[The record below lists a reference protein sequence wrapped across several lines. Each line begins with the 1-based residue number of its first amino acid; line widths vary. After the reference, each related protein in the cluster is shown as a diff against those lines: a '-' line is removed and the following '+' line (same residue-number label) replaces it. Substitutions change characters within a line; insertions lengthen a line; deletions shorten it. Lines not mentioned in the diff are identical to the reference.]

1 MSSFVA
7 TPGKMG
13 RRPHTGCDKSE
24 LHQVVPACLPV
35 HQHHQVLPVHQRHQG
50 LPVCHPHGYRRQTS
64 FPTKCIFVRVLLHQL
79 SVSYARQVDCSSV
92 NPNITVKN
100 GEEVTLVSQHLFP
113 GAQDCFTNFFHQNQR
128 FQCCFGSKCGNEEIH
143 DKRCPDLTPRVES
156 NFDSNL
162 ESNLNPNLD
171 SNLYS
176 NLESNFDSKLLKM
189 CSLTIPSMNDIN
201 SGNYQ
206 MFDAH
211 GDLLQKCNVTMEPQS
226 PPPHLHW
233 AAIFLLIAAVL
244 GSTFLAAKK
253 IHSAVVLCFALLW
266 GFALRCTGKDEYSQ
280 SEETRNIEIQ
290 SE

>member
-35 HQHHQVLPVHQRHQG
+35 HQHHQVLPV
-50 LPVCHPHGYRRQTS
+50 CHPHGYRRQTS

-79 SVSYARQVDCSSV
+79 SASYARQVDCSSG
-92 NPNITVKN
+92 NPNITVKI

-143 DKRCPDLTPRVES
+143 DKRCPDLTPRVDPNFDS
-156 NFDSNL
+156 SFDSNL
-162 ESNLNPNLD
+162 
-171 SNLYS
+171 
-176 NLESNFDSKLLKM
+176 DSKLLKM

-211 GDLLQKCNVTMEPQS
+211 GDLLQKCNLTMEPQS
-226 PPPHLHW
+226 PPPQLHW
-233 AAIFLLIAAVL
+233 AAIFLLIASVL

-266 GFALRCTGKDEYSQ
+266 GFALRCTGKDEYSH
-280 SEETRNIEIQ
+280 SDETRNTEIQ
-290 SE
+290 FQ